1 MKVRGRWVHIRVVIL
16 ILAVFG
22 CAGILRAQGGNGSL
36 RGQILDPSGASVA
49 DATVLVTGADGQ
61 SKGATSDKSG
71 NFEVKDLPPGP
82 YTVKVFA
89 KGLALYQKD
98 GVVIAAGQALRYNV
112 SMTIETQ
119 EQKVTVSADAPT
131 VDINPQNNA
140 NSLVVSGQ
148 DLDALPDDPDEL
160 QTDLEALAGPSPGP
174 NGGQM
179 YIDGFTA
186 GELPPKSAIREIRIN
201 QNPFS
206 AEYDKVGYGRIEI
219 FTKPGTNKWHGQV
232 SVNAN
237 ASGLNSTNPFLCT
250 SVGCATQP
258 GYDSLQYSGNVSGP
272 LGKNATLSI
281 NGDIRDINQVEVVHA
296 EILDPNFLQTPF
308 SDSIINPRKRYN
320 GGPRLDYQLTKTNT
334 LSVRYQY
341 FRNNEVNDGLTNGLA
356 LPTQAYNSLGSEQTL
371 QVSDTQSIGARIIN
385 ETHFQYLRDD
395 TSEMAQNPGTEVN
408 VLGAFVGGG
417 ANIGQNTDNQNH
429 YELQNYTSIQLA
441 KHFVKFGARLRIT
454 NDYNTSTSD
463 YNGLY
468 IFPSLNAYQITEQG
482 LANGESVSQIQ
493 AMGGGASQFTLVQGT
508 PVATVNLTDLGVYA
522 EDDWKIHHNMV
533 LSYGLRIET
542 QNHIAD
548 HLDWAPRLGF
558 SWGLG
563 HGNNPKTVLRAGYGI
578 FYDRFPYQDVLNAE
592 RLNGVLQQQYVIANP
607 NFLPP
612 TVPTPS
618 MLSGAQSLPT
628 LYEISPNF
636 HAPYTK
642 QLAVSVERQL
652 TKVANLSVS
661 YLNSRGDDVMILNN
675 INTPLPGDY
684 NPSDPAA
691 EIRPNPA
698 YGNIFQYQS
707 AGIFRQNQ
715 MIVNFNLRAGA
726 KLTIFSYYTLNY
738 ANSDAFGTTMN
749 PSTPSNPYNILQDYG
764 RSTFDMRNR
773 VFFGGTYVAPFG
785 IRLSPFMIFQS
796 GTPYNITIPQDLIG
810 TSVFNQRPG
819 IVSNTECS
827 TVQVTGTVYCTPLG
841 TFNSLP
847 TAGETLLPVNYG
859 TGPSLFT
866 LNLRVSKT
874 FGFGGESGGGR
885 SAGGAGGPGGG
896 GPRGGGGGGRGGGP
910 GGGGPGGGP
919 FGGGGGGG
927 ASTGRRYNLTLSVN
941 ARNIFNDVNYAQP
954 IGTLGSRL
962 FGESTSLA
970 GGPFNANGA
979 NRQVYVQ
986 ASFSF

>member
-1 MKVRGRWVHIRVVIL
+1 MAI
-16 ILAVFG
+16 
-22 CAGILRAQGGNGSL
+22 S
-36 RGQILDPSGASVA
+36 
-49 DATVLVTGADGQ
+49 
-61 SKGATSDKSG
+61 ATS
-71 NFEVKDLPPGP
+71 
-82 YTVKVFA
+82 T
-89 KGLALYQKD
+89 
-98 GVVIAAGQALRYNV
+98 RW
-112 SMTIETQ
+112 
-119 EQKVTVSADAPT
+119 
-131 VDINPQNNA
+131 
-140 NSLVVSGQ
+140 
-148 DLDALPDDPDEL
+148 
-160 QTDLEALAGPSPGP
+160 
-174 NGGQM
+174 
-179 YIDGFTA
+179 
-186 GELPPKSAIREIRIN
+186 
-201 QNPFS
+201 
-206 AEYDKVGYGRIEI
+206 
-219 FTKPGTNKWHGQV
+219 KW
-232 SVNAN
+232 
-237 ASGLNSTNPFLCT
+237 C
-250 SVGCATQP
+250 
-258 GYDSLQYSGNVSGP
+258 
-272 LGKNATLSI
+272 I
-281 NGDIRDINQVEVVHA
+281 A
-296 EILDPNFLQTPF
+296 EILDPNFLQMPF

-341 FRNNEVNDGLTNGLA
+341 FRNNEVNDGLANGLA
-356 LPTQAYNSLGSEQTL
+356 LPTQAYNTLGSEQTL
-371 QVSDTQSIGARIIN
+371 QISDTQSIGTKVIN
-385 ETHFQYLRDD
+385 ETRFQYLRDD
-395 TSEMAQNPGTEVN
+395 TSEMAQNPGTEIN
-408 VLGAFVGGG
+408 VLGSFIGGG
-417 ANIGQNTDNQNH
+417 ANIGQNMDNQNH
-429 YELQNYTSIQLA
+429 YELQNYTSIQFA

-454 NDYNTSTSD
+454 NDYNSSTSD

-482 LANGESVSQIQ
+482 IANGESVAQIQ

-548 HLDWAPRLGF
+548 HVDWAPRLGF

-563 HGNNPKTVLRAGYGI
+563 RGNNPKTVLRTGYGI

-592 RLNGVLQQQYVIANP
+592 RLNGILQQQYVVANP

-612 TVPTPS
+612 TVPAPS
-618 MLSGAQSLPT
+618 MLTGAQSLPT

-684 NPSDPAA
+684 NPADPAA
-691 EIRPNPA
+691 EIRPNPT

-738 ANSDAFGTTMN
+738 ANADAFGSTSN

-827 TVQVTGTVYCTPLG
+827 TVQVTGTIYCTPLG
-841 TFNSLP
+841 TFNSAP
-847 TAGETLLPVNYG
+847 TTGEAVLPVNYG

-885 SAGGAGGPGGG
+885 SAGGPGGG
-896 GPRGGGGGGRGGGP
+896 GPRGGGGGGRGGG
-910 GGGGPGGGP
+910 GVPGGGP
-919 FGGGGGGG
+919 FGGGRW
-927 ASTGRRYNLTLSVN
+927 RRWRRHRPALQSDFE
-941 ARNIFNDVNYAQP
+941 RECAQY
-954 IGTLGSRL
+954 I
-962 FGESTSLA
+962 
-970 GGPFNANGA
+970 
-979 NRQVYVQ
+979 Q
-986 ASFSF
+986 

>member
-1 MKVRGRWVHIRVVIL
+1 MRLRHRWVHIRVVIL
-16 ILAVFG
+16 ILAALG
-22 CAGILRAQGGNGSL
+22 CAGRLLAQGANGAL
-36 RGQILDPSGASVA
+36 RGQVLDPSGASVA

-71 NFEVKDLPPGP
+71 NFEVKDLAPGP

-98 GVVIAAGQALRYNV
+98 AVVIAAGQALRFNV

-219 FTKPGTNKWHGQV
+219 FTKPGTDKWHGQF
-232 SVNAN
+232 SVNTN
-237 ASGLNSTNPFLCT
+237 ASPFNGTNPFLCT
-250 SVGCATQP
+250 AAGCATQP
-258 GYDSLQYSGNVSGP
+258 GYDSLQYSANVSGP
-272 LGKNATLSI
+272 LWKKATLSL
-281 NGDIRDINQVEVVHA
+281 NMDVRDINQVEVVNA
-296 EILDPNFLQTPF
+296 EVLDSNFAQTPF
-308 SDSIINPRKRYN
+308 SSSILNPRKRYN
-320 GGPRLDYQLTKTNT
+320 GGPRIDYQLTKTNT

-341 FRNNEVNDGLTNGLA
+341 FRNNEVNAGIGALSLPSQGTNTLS
-356 LPTQAYNSLGSEQTL
+356 TEQTL
-371 QVSDTQSIGARIIN
+371 QVSDTQTIGAKIVN
-385 ETHFQYLRDD
+385 ETHFQYLREDSSD
-395 TSEMAQNPGTEVN
+395 IAQNIAPTIT
-408 VLGAFVGGG
+408 VLGAFSGG
-417 ANIGQNTDNQNH
+417 ASPVGQNVDTQDH
-429 YELQNYTSIQLA
+429 YELQNYTSIVFP
-441 KHFVKFGARLRIT
+441 KHFLKFGVRLRIT
-454 NDYNTSTSD
+454 NDNSFATND
-463 YNGLY
+463 YNGIY
-468 IFPSLNAYQITEQG
+468 TFPSLAAYQVTEQG
-482 LANGESVSQIQ
+482 IAAGESVAQIQ
-493 AMGGGASQFTLVQGT
+493 AAGGGASQFTLVQGT
-508 PVATVNLTDLGVYA
+508 PSASVNLTDVGVYA
-522 EDDWKIHHNMV
+522 EDDWKVRHNMV
-533 LSYGLRIET
+533 VSYGLRIES

-563 HGNNPKTVLRAGYGI
+563 RGNTPKTVLRAGYGI
-578 FYDRFPYQDVLNAE
+578 FYDRFPYQDVLNLE
-592 RLNGVLQQQYVIANP
+592 RLNGVLEQQYFVANP

-612 TVPTPS
+612 TIPTAS

-628 LYEISPNF
+628 LYEIASNF

-642 QLAVSVERQL
+642 QLALSVERQL
-652 TKVANLSVS
+652 TKVANLSIS
-661 YLNSRGDDVMILNN
+661 YLNSRGNDVMLLNN

-684 NPSDPAA
+684 NPQDPAA

-715 MIVNFNLRAGA
+715 MIVSFNMRQGS
-726 KLTIFSYYTLNY
+726 KLTLFTYYTLNY
-738 ANSDAFGTTMN
+738 ANSDAFGSTSN
-749 PSTPSNPYNILQDYG
+749 PSSPSNPYNILQDYG
-764 RSTFDMRNR
+764 RSTFDIRNR
-773 VFFGGTYVAPFG
+773 IFFGGTYSAPFG
-785 IRLSPFMIFQS
+785 IRLSPFMLFNS
-796 GTPYNITIPQDLIG
+796 GVPYNLTIPEDLLG

-819 IVSNTECS
+819 IVSS
-827 TVQVTGTVYCTPLG
+827 TQCPATQVTGTIYCTPLG
-841 TFNSLP
+841 TFDSVP
-847 TAGETLLPVNYG
+847 KAGETLAPVNYG
-859 TGPSLFT
+859 DGPNLFS

-874 FGFGGESGGGR
+874 FGFGGERGGGGNR
-885 SAGGAGGPGGG
+885 GGPGGAGGG
-896 GPRGGGGGGRGGGP
+896 GPRGGGGGGGP
-910 GGGGPGGGP
+910 RGGGGPGGP
-919 FGGGGGGG
+919 FGMGGGGGGG
-927 ASTGRRYNLTLSVN
+927 GTTHRYNLTLSVN
-941 ARNIFNDVNYAQP
+941 ARNMFNNVNFGPP

-962 FGESTSLA
+962 FGISNSLA

-979 NRQVYVQ
+979 NRQIYLQ
-986 ASFSF
+986 AGFSF